1 MAAKLNSTAYAVLAL
16 LSRRPWTAYE
26 LAKHMRNSVV
36 NVFNGRVASQL
47 YAEARNLKKLGLANV
62 DEQYNGRRKSQLYSI
77 TEEGRAALGRWLREG
92 PSAPFQDDWE
102 SMLRVIFH
110 DQGDREGLLDALAS
124 MQEDLRVFLRGAAE
138 GFGQVLL
145 DDNFQAHFLLNAEV
159 MELSVSIQAT
169 RLAWIKQLRKQIE
182 NGETLVG
189 ESTIPTARARY
200 LALNHR
206 ILSLLAETNE

>member
-26 LAKHMRNSVV
+26 LAKHMRTSVV

-47 YAEARNLKKLGLANV
+47 YAEARNLKKQGLANV

-77 TEEGRAALGRWLREG
+77 TAEGRAALARWLREG

-102 SMLRVIFH
+102 TMLRVIFH
-110 DQGDREGLLDALAS
+110 DQGDREGLLNALAS

-138 GFGQVLL
+138 GIGQVLL
-145 DDNFQAHFLLNAEV
+145 NDNFQPHFLLNAEV

-169 RLAWIKQLRKQIE
+169 RLAWIKQLREQIE
-182 NGETLVG
+182 NGESLAG
-189 ESTIPTARARY
+189 ENTISTARARY
-200 LALNHR
+200 LELNHR
-206 ILSLLAETNE
+206 ILSLLAETSG